1 VLSASLRDMIFGRWY
16 FMRRQEYAIM
26 ETTHEYPVKIEYT
39 GPAGPWPPA
48 L

>member
-1 VLSASLRDMIFGRWY
+1 MNFRGWY

-26 ETTHEYPVKIEYT
+26 ETTHEYPIKIEYT
-39 GPAGPWPPA
+39 GPAGPWPGA